1 MSWCIGARVKK
12 VFKVF
17 GKNVDAY
24 EEVKT
29 TKHHSLGAQQQY
41 PLLCLSHEKVSTH
54 STPFEWWFVKCAL
67 TEKDFLRLLFCT
79 HRYHTPIVDLLRKL
93 GAMYLHDASV
103 TLLVLNLL
111 FTITI
116 IL

>member
-41 PLLCLSHEKVSTH
+41 PLLCLSHEKVSN
-54 STPFEWWFVKCAL
+54 PFPPVKWEFVRHVRASERK
-67 TEKDFLRLLFCT
+67 K
-79 HRYHTPIVDLLRKL
+79 HYH
-93 GAMYLHDASV
+93 
-103 TLLVLNLL
+103 
-111 FTITI
+111 
-116 IL
+116 